1 MLEFQLKELCSV
13 VARLSTQHRN
23 LLYLV
28 QIQPPSTYGIE
39 LQRRL
44 SLTLVHWL
52 VLKFRKQEQT
62 GERFVDEICNVSV
75 PDTMEVRWDLQ
86 HYSSH
91 RSSL

>member
-1 MLEFQLKELCSV
+1 MLECQVKELCSI
-13 VARLSTQHRN
+13 VAKLSTQHRN

-52 VLKFRKQEQT
+52 VLKFGKEEQT
-62 GERFVDEICNVSV
+62 GKRFVDERCNVTV

-86 HYSSH
+86 
-91 RSSL
+91 